1 LAHQIA
7 GGMSND
13 NVKVEVDVQSRV
25 VSGSVAVALALF
37 TVEAL
42 TNIFKHAFPDEK
54 QGVIRVS
61 MEPAAGGKL
70 KLVIADDGLGFS
82 AGETSRSVGS
92 RLIKTFGLQLGGVS
106 SVHSEPGKGTVVDLI
121 FPDPDL
127 RQDEAAQ

>member
-42 TNIFKHAFPDEK
+42 TNIFKHAFPEEK

-61 MEPAAGGKL
+61 MEPASGGKL

-92 RLIKTFGLQLGGVS
+92 RLIKTFGLQLGCVS
-106 SVHSEPGKGTVVDLI
+106 SIHSEPGKGTVVDLI

>member
-1 LAHQIA
+1 
-7 GGMSND
+7 
-13 NVKVEVDVQSRV
+13 
-25 VSGSVAVALALF
+25 VALALF

-42 TNIFKHAFPDEK
+42 TNIFKHAFPEEK

-61 MEPAAGGKL
+61 MEPAPGGKL

-82 AGETSRSVGS
+82 AGETNRSVGS

-106 SVHSEPGKGTVVDLI
+106 SVHSEPGQGTVVDLV

>member
-1 LAHQIA
+1 
-7 GGMSND
+7 MSND

-42 TNIFKHAFPDEK
+42 TNIFKHAFPEEK

-61 MEPAAGGKL
+61 MEPASGGKL

-106 SVHSEPGKGTVVDLI
+106 SIHSEPGKGTVVDLI

>member
-1 LAHQIA
+1 
-7 GGMSND
+7 
-13 NVKVEVDVQSRV
+13 
-25 VSGSVAVALALF
+25 
-37 TVEAL
+37 
-42 TNIFKHAFPDEK
+42 
-54 QGVIRVS
+54 
-61 MEPAAGGKL
+61 
-70 KLVIADDGLGFS
+70 LGFS